1 MSRQSTQQ
9 ESYETMDSIMEFLR
23 SQQIECEVET
33 LDSEA
38 LSNYQ
43 HFVKCNPDAEFDW
56 QKLSDCFEHVFN
68 LYASDVKEIRS
79 KIDENAKQRT
89 MLLEVYEKLDQERAR
104 KRIEKSMGWIKTEE
118 EILGK
123 IKSDISKWV
132 HVIDTRFTK
141 FVNRSNQ

>member
-9 ESYETMDSIMEFLR
+9 ELYETMDSIMEFLR
-23 SQQIECEVET
+23 SQEIECQVET
-33 LDSEA
+33 LDSDA

-43 HFVKCNPDAEFDW
+43 QFVKCNPDAEFDW
-56 QKLSDCFEHVFN
+56 LKLSDCFEHVFN

-132 HVIDTRFTK
+132 HVIDSRFTK